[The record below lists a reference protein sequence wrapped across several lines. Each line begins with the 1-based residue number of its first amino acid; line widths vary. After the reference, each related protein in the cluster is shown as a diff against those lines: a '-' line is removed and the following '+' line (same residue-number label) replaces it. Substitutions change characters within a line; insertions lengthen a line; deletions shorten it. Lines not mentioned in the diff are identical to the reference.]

1 MEQADLL
8 RRVIDVLEDQ
18 EDVSFSTLGE
28 TSSSLFRL
36 VRDNRH
42 VTNRVSSAGSAFHVS
57 W

>member
-18 EDVSFSTLGE
+18 EIVSFSTPGE
-28 TSSSLFRL
+28 TSFSLFRL

-42 VTNRVSSAGSAFHVS
+42 VTNRFSSAGSTFHVS